1 MELTTCADC
10 AKKGCRESNL
20 DDMPKN
26 CPTPGT
32 DKEYWLGLYS
42 PEERKI
48 AAEAAR
54 IEALGYRYHWT
65 RLEET
70 MEYARR
76 MGYKHLGIAFC
87 AGFSNEALA
96 LARILRANGFKVSS
110 VCCKVGS
117 VGKSNL
123 GLARD
128 EQVRLERPDEAM
140 CNPVGQA
147 EVLNNCG
154 CDFCLIMGLC
164 VGHDTA
170 FIAHCKSPVTAFAC
184 KDHATVHNP
193 LAPLHS
199 PEYFR
204 KINSFLDDYAHLWEG
219 GEAKDG

>member
-1 MELTTCADC
+1 MITCADC
-10 AKKGCRESNL
+10 LKKGCRETNP
-20 DDMPKN
+20 DDMPAN

-32 DKEYWLGLYS
+32 QKEDWLGLYS
-42 PEERKI
+42 EKELEI

-54 IEALGYRYHWT
+54 IEALGYRHHWT

-70 MEYARR
+70 MEYAVRC
-76 MGYKHLGIAFC
+76 GYRHLGIAFC

-123 GLARD
+123 GLKHE
-128 EQVRLERPDEAM
+128 EQVRLHRADEAM
-140 CNPVGQA
+140 CNPIGQA
-147 EVLNNCG
+147 EVLNRENC
-154 CDFCLIMGLC
+154 DLCLIMGLC

-170 FIAHCKSPVTAFAC
+170 FIGHCKAPVTAFAC

-199 PEYFR
+199 PEYF
-204 KINSFLDDYAHLWEG
+204 KHVNTFVADYAHIREK
-219 GEAKDG
+219 KDGQA